1 MTAAILKPNLHSPGR
16 PVGRSILCADSAGSR
31 CTGSPRHGSD
41 PKSRTR
47 GRWANWLGGLL
58 GVLGILPAAA
68 LDLSRA
74 VVVSP
79 PDLGGPERQAVRLLI
94 DEIEKRSQIRLAE
107 QTSWPTSSVP
117 VIAVGPAPALK
128 ALGGDAVGELGSGQ
142 GSPKPEGFT
151 IRTVQAGAGAAV
163 CVAGNDARGVL
174 YGVGYFLR
182 QLQLAPGKIAAPD
195 GLAITTAPRYALRG
209 HQLGYRPK
217 THAYDAWDVPTWEQ
231 YYRDLIVFGVNAV
244 ELIPPRSDDDADSPH
259 FPLPPI
265 QMMRRMSQ
273 LADDYGL
280 DVWIW
285 YPAMDADYSDP
296 ATVAR
301 ALDEWGAVFAQL
313 PRIDAV
319 FVPGGDPGH
328 TRPRV
333 LLDLLA
339 KETEVLH
346 RTHPHAQMWVSPQSF
361 NQAWL
366 DEFLGILT
374 REQPAWLSGVVFGPQ
389 IRLSLP
395 ALRQA
400 VPARYPIRHYPD
412 ITHTRQCQYPVPDW
426 DTAFAVTEGRECI
439 DPRPTDE
446 AAIFRLLQPGTVGF
460 ITYSEG
466 CNDDVNKIVW
476 SALGWDPDQPV
487 IRILREYSRYFIG
500 DAYTDDFAQG
510 LLALERNWRGPLLAN
525 EGVETTLQQFQQLE
539 RAAAPRALLNWRFQQ
554 ALFRAYYDTYL
565 RRRLLYETTLE
576 NEALDQLREAPRVG
590 PQLALSAAE
599 STLDRALT
607 QPTATALRA
616 RVFELGEAL
625 YQSIRMQLSVPRY
638 HAIAVDRGACLDTL
652 DYPLNDRR
660 WLKERFAEIR
670 RLPTAAAQLAG
681 LREIVDWTDPGPGGF
696 YDDLGNIARQPHLVR
711 GLPFDQDPASLVSSK
726 VGFEEGD
733 VVDEPDEKP
742 EGALRCSWLDHAE
755 SLCETPLQVH
765 YDDLD
770 PHVRYKVRIVYG
782 GDSPK
787 LRIRLEANDGIEIHP
802 FRDKR
807 PIYRPVEF
815 DLPPAATRTGSLTLT
830 WHREPGLGGNGRGC
844 QVAELWLIKCP
855 DTTNAPNHP

>member
-1 MTAAILKPNLHSPGR
+1 MFT
-16 PVGRSILCADSAGSR
+16 ADSSNGLGAQGEHCPGTPAPRPRVRQAAWLAGLISIF
-31 CTGSPRHGSD
+31 
-41 PKSRTR
+41 
-47 GRWANWLGGLL
+47 GLL
-58 GVLGILPAAA
+58 PAVA
-68 LDLSRA
+68 LDLSCA

-79 PDLGGPERQAVRLLI
+79 PGLTGPERKAVLLLL
-94 DEIEKRSQIRLAE
+94 DEVEKRSQIRLPQ

-117 VIAVGPAPALK
+117 VIAVGQAQALK
-128 ALGGDAVGELGSGQ
+128 ALAGPLGGEIAARQ
-142 GSPKPEGFT
+142 GSSKPEGFA
-151 IRTVQAGAGAAV
+151 IRTLGTGDTAAV
-163 CVAGNDARGVL
+163 CIAGNDARGVL
-174 YGVGYFLR
+174 YGVGYLLR
-182 QLQLAPGKIAAPD
+182 QIRLAPGRITAPD
-195 GLAITTAPRYALRG
+195 GLAVTTAPRYALRG

-265 QMMRRMSQ
+265 QMMQRMSR

-366 DEFLGILT
+366 DEFLDILA

-389 IRLSLP
+389 VRLSLP

-446 AAIFRLLQPGTVGF
+446 AAIFRLLQPGTLGF

-487 IRILREYSRYFIG
+487 IQILREYSRYFIG
-500 DAYTDDFAQG
+500 AAYTDDFAQG

-525 EGVETTLQQFQQLE
+525 EGVETTLQQFQRLE
-539 RAAAPRALLNWRFQQ
+539 RTAPPRLLLNWRFQQ
-554 ALFRAYYDTYL
+554 ALFRAYYDACL
-565 RRRLLYETTLE
+565 RCRLLHETTLE

-599 STLDRALT
+599 ATLDRALT
-607 QPTATALRA
+607 QPTAPALRA
-616 RVFELGEAL
+616 RVFELAESL
-625 YQSIRMQLSVPRY
+625 YQSIRMQSSVPRY
-638 HAIAVDRGACLDTL
+638 QAIAVDRGACLDTL

-660 WLKERFAEIR
+660 WLTEHFAEIR
-670 RLPTAAAQLAG
+670 RRNTAAAQLAG
-681 LREIVDWTDPGPGGF
+681 IREIVEWTDPGPGGF
-696 YDDLGNIARQPHLVR
+696 YDDLGDIARQPHLVR

-742 EGALRCSWLDHAE
+742 EGALRRSWLDHAE
-755 SLCETPLQVH
+755 SLGETPLQVH

-770 PHVRYKVRIVYG
+770 PHARYKVRIVYG

-787 LRIRLEANDGIEIHP
+787 LRIRLEANDGIEVHP

-807 PIYRPVEF
+807 PLYRPVEF
-815 DLPPAATRTGSLTLT
+815 NIPAAATSTGSLTLT

-844 QVAELWLIKCP
+844 QVAELWLIKRL
-855 DTTNAPNHP
+855 DVAKETTRP